1 MRWFLTSDIGKYL
14 YILAITRCKLLL
26 QLFLC
31 YSSPAFNTT
40 ASLLKCI
47 GTKAVFLKIFIF
59 VVLTRSGDSSWI
71 NQGFIWF
78 VSYSA
83 LISVRK
89 SSWFLQN
96 SPKSQNWQCMWAF
109 IVRFL
114 ANVAVFNSGRTWKTS
129 RSWCLRQHCTLL
141 RWISPQSMAKSWTIS
156 PVFASGEFDRW
167 CRWVVTYL
175 TPTKRDRE
183 PLKKAVYIN
192 R

>member
-47 GTKAVFLKIFIF
+47 GTKAVFLKNFIF

-175 TPTKRDRE
+175 TPTKRI
-183 PLKKAVYIN
+183 ASH
-192 R
+192 

>member
-47 GTKAVFLKIFIF
+47 GTKAVFFKIFIF

-129 RSWCLRQHCTLL
+129 RSWCLRQNCTLL

-156 PVFASGEFDRW
+156 HVFASGEFDRW

-175 TPTKRDRE
+175 TPTKRI
-183 PLKKAVYIN
+183 ASH
-192 R
+192 

>member
-109 IVRFL
+109 IAVSWQMSQFSTPEGLERHHVRDVYDNIAPYFVGSRHKAWPRVEQFL
-114 ANVAVFNSGRTWKTS
+114 LSLPAGSLIADV
-129 RSWCLRQHCTLL
+129 
-141 RWISPQSMAKSWTIS
+141 
-156 PVFASGEFDRW
+156 GE
-167 CRWVVTYL
+167 L
-175 TPTKRDRE
+175 
-183 PLKKAVYIN
+183 
-192 R
+192 